1 MTALTYGVRADLACM
16 WCSRVSATVTQTT
29 DPPAST
35 ISSIRPEHAATVNR
49 YVCPHCGGRLWVQD
63 AMAVVVA
70 RRPLTREEL
79 CPRRGRRPSFGRQM
93 GVS

>member
-1 MTALTYGVRADLACM
+1 MTALIYGVRADLSCLL
-16 WCSRVSATVTQTT
+16 CSRVSATVTQTSGSVVW
-29 DPPAST
+29 AVA
-35 ISSIRPEHAATVNR
+35 SIRPEDTDTVIR

-63 AMAVVVA
+63 AQAVVVA

-79 CPRRGRRPSFGRQM
+79 CPRRGRPARLGRQV